1 MTINEGMADRIFRI
15 VAGSALLLAAYFY
28 LDTIYVH
35 VGWLGG
41 ILFATGIIGWCPLY
55 RLLGISTDS
64 NETLRRTGP

>member
-64 NETLRRTGP
+64 TETQRRTGP

>member
-1 MTINEGMADRIFRI
+1 MTINEGMADRILRI

-28 LDTIYVH
+28 RDTLYVH

-64 NETLRRTGP
+64 TETQRRTGP